1 MGGQKAPKQAENECW
16 EIQAYVFILW
26 HEVVVASRLDAATTK
41 KNISKEQIGLFKSYS
56 GFQCCLKV
64 VKLGYVKESKT
75 L

>member
-41 KNISKEQIGLFKSYS
+41 KNISKEQIGLFKSYL
-56 GFQCCLKV
+56 GFNV
-64 VKLGYVKESKT
+64 ISK
-75 L
+75 